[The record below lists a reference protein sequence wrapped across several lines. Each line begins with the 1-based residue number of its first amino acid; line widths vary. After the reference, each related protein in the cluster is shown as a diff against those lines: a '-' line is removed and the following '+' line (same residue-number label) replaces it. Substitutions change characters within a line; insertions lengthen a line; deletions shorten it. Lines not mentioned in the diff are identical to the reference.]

1 MNLLLLITISFAISA
16 CATSGPEPSRSET
29 VQAMES
35 GGDEL
40 WVHDSPAESIQ
51 GIEELKAPNVS
62 ETPAAMIP
70 RSAMAE
76 PSIICERESPTGSR
90 IAVKV
95 CHYRSDVL
103 QRQEVDQKT
112 LRDLQNLEAIRG
124 YAF

>member
-1 MNLLLLITISFAISA
+1 
-16 CATSGPEPSRSET
+16 
-29 VQAMES
+29 MES

-40 WVHDSPAESIQ
+40 LVHDSPAESIQ
-51 GIEELKAPNVS
+51 GIEEIEAPNVS

-90 IAVKV
+90 IPVKV
-95 CHYRSDVL
+95 CRGRSEVL
-103 QRQEVDQKT
+103 RRQEADQKT
-112 LRDLQNLEAIRG
+112 LRDMQNLEAIRG